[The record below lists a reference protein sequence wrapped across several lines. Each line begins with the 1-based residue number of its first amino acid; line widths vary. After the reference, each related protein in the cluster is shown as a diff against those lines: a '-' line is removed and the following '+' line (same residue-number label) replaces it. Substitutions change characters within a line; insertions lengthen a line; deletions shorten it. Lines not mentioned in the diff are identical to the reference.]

1 MQFYT
6 LFLQSKICFAS
17 SLPSGSQENT
27 AVNKNTFMPYLSTY
41 SSYEIGVCDTS
52 YFTSK
57 IWPFLGL
64 AVLNILYL
72 LYTRSCHVP
81 HLSFP
86 VEEELLYLYIM
97 MLLLKFLFSV
107 KDKITLTHIFLYF

>member
-1 MQFYT
+1 
-6 LFLQSKICFAS
+6 
-17 SLPSGSQENT
+17 
-27 AVNKNTFMPYLSTY
+27 MPYLSSY

-57 IWPFLGL
+57 ICPFLGL